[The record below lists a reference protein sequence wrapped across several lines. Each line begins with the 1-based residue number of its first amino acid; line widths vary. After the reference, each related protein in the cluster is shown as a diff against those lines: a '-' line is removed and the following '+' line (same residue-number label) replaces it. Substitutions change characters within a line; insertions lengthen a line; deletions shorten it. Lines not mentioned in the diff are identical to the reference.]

1 MVTEILAYG
10 FMQRAL
16 IAGVLIA
23 VVCAV
28 LGVFVVLRRLSFI
41 GDGLAHIAFAGL
53 ALGIFLGVSPFLT
66 ALFVS
71 VIAALGMNKL
81 KTSARL
87 SGDATV
93 GILFSTGLAIGAIL
107 LSLTRGF
114 KIDLFSYLFGSILSV
129 SASDLLIMAS
139 LVVAVFVVI
148 FFMFKELFYA
158 TFDEEA
164 ARASGMPVEKL
175 NNILLALAGV
185 TIVAS
190 MKIVGVLLVST
201 LMIVPAASAL
211 QLGRSF
217 RDTII
222 ASVFFGIIS
231 VLIGIFVSYYLDVS
245 TGGTI
250 ALAAVLLFLTT
261 MSLRPLLVA
270 GKQF

>member
-1 MVTEILAYG
+1 MVMEILAYG

-16 IAGVLIA
+16 IAGVLIS

-41 GDGLAHIAFAGL
+41 GDGLAHVSFAGL

-81 KTSARL
+81 KTSTRL
-87 SGDATV
+87 SGDATI
-93 GILFSTGLAIGAIL
+93 GILFSTGLALGAIL
-107 LSLTRGF
+107 LGLTRGF
-114 KIDLFSYLFGSILSV
+114 KIDLFSYLFGSILAV
-129 SASDLLIMAS
+129 TAGDLLIMAA
-139 LVVAVFVVI
+139 LAAVVFVVI
-148 FFMFKELFYA
+148 FLLFKELFYA
-158 TFDEEA
+158 TFDEES
-164 ARASGMPVEKL
+164 ARASGIPVEKL
-175 NNILLALAGV
+175 NNLLLALAGV

-190 MKIVGVLLVST
+190 MKIVGILLVST

-217 RDTII
+217 SSTII
-222 ASVFFGIIS
+222 ASVFFGLTS
-231 VLIGIFVSYYLDVS
+231 VLVGIFASYYLNIS

-250 ALAAVLLFLTT
+250 AMISVLLFLVT
-261 MSLRPLLVA
+261 SAFRRI
-270 GKQF
+270 F